1 MYSLEIIPVRHD
13 IKKGKV
19 VSDHLHLNFTY
30 LFEADEN
37 ESLHIKEDENK
48 DVKWL
53 DIENLEDYISE
64 NDKLMIPIYRKE
76 LRDYGKQTD

>member
-1 MYSLEIIPVRHD
+1 MDFSERLSLYREGGMLTDED
-13 IKKGKV
+13 IK
-19 VSDHLHLNFTY
+19 
-30 LFEADEN
+30 
-37 ESLHIKEDENK
+37 
-48 DVKWL
+48 

>member
-1 MYSLEIIPVRHD
+1 MNKKIILSVLA
-13 IKKGKV
+13 ILITLCLILTGCGK
-19 VSDHLHLNFTY
+19 N
-30 LFEADEN
+30 
-37 ESLHIKEDENK
+37 KEDENK